1 MEWNRK
7 YNYPTSTRA
16 LFNGKRHYQV
26 NNERLPSVT
35 SILSATMPLEK
46 REGLKRWENKVG
58 KVQAEIIK
66 KESGKR
72 GSVMHEILEKF
83 IKGAK

>member
-1 MEWNRK
+1 MEFFRK

-35 SILSATMPLEK
+35 SILSATMTLEK
-46 REGLKRWENKVG
+46 REEAGSRDILAIAPEN
-58 KVQAEIIK
+58 
-66 KESGKR
+66 
-72 GSVMHEILEKF
+72 
-83 IKGAK
+83 AKDRLADLQQVKNDTLAH